1 MRQVRIRWRN
11 VGRIVGAL
19 AALVVALFA
28 APALL
33 APPEPAP
40 LPDDVG
46 LEAGATG
53 FVYEAPEEHRPHPKQ
68 PEPRREPEAKPKR
81 PAPRHDR
88 ADERPRKSPPPAPVA
103 PSPPAPAP
111 APAPTPV
118 SAPAPPS
125 PPSPA
130 APAPAPSSPVKQE
143 FGFEP

>member
-1 MRQVRIRWRN
+1 MRHVRIRWRN
-11 VGRIVGAL
+11 VARFVGAL

-53 FVYEAPEEHRPHPKQ
+53 FVYEAPEEQREPRPNT
-68 PEPRREPEAKPKR
+68 PEPRREPKPRPER
-81 PAPRHDR
+81 PAPRH
-88 ADERPRKSPPPAPVA
+88 EHVEETPRKAAAPAPVT
-103 PSPPAPAP
+103 PPPPVPAPAP
-111 APAPTPV
+111 SPIG
-118 SAPAPPS
+118 APAPP
-125 PPSPA
+125 PTPA
-130 APAPAPSSPVKQE
+130 APPAPSSPVKQE